1 MRLRLTHVV
10 PPSIAAR
17 LALTVAL
24 PPFAVD
30 VAVDLRPKALRLDV
44 SQLRADARADGS
56 LAVGAEVTVAPR
68 DVAALRQ
75 AFGGGG
81 ARTIVDLRVSGA
93 PTLEMLPPMVFA
105 VPRGGAAAPS
115 GDWKASAP
123 LASAL
128 FELPSLKPLASNL
141 LPPLRLVKPSAA
153 GATLEA
159 EIEGRSAAG
168 VRLTLR
174 KPTLSVLYSDG
185 AAAKPVKVATIQL
198 GDGDDLV
205 LAPGAHLK
213 LRPRISVHA
222 DGDCAQTNCFHAGE
236 MYPSYL
242 GKSPAEAKEEAP
254 KEEVKEEEE
263 KGDDDDDDGEAATS
277 GGEEKEST
285 LRQEV
290 GSFLNDAGDS
300 LGKIDTN
307 KLLNRG
313 QDYLDS
319 FSIGRRLDG
328 AGGEAPAP
336 ASWGDYCSPC
346 ALARFLGRRGRN
358 APYGGDARVQCCLR
372 RRQTAQLPHAVR
384 PQRRLEQPA

>member
-1 MRLRLTHVV
+1 M
-10 PPSIAAR
+10 
-17 LALTVAL
+17 
-24 PPFAVD
+24 
-30 VAVDLRPKALRLDV
+30 
-44 SQLRADARADGS
+44 
-56 LAVGAEVTVAPR
+56 APR

-75 AFGGGG
+75 AFGSGG

-93 PTLEMLPPMVFA
+93 PALEMLPPMVFA
-105 VPRGGAAAPS
+105 VPRGGGAAPS
-115 GDWKASAP
+115 DDWKASAP

-141 LPPLRLVKPSAA
+141 LPPLRLVKTSAT

-159 EIEGRSAAG
+159 EVEGRSAAG

-205 LAPGAHLK
+205 IVPGAHLK
-213 LRPRISVHA
+213 LRPRLSVHA

-254 KEEVKEEEE
+254 KEEVTEEE
-263 KGDDDDDDGEAATS
+263 KGDDDDDDGETAKG
-277 GGEEKEST
+277 GGEAEEEST

-290 GSFLNDAGDS
+290 GSFSRAGDS

-319 FSIGRRLDG
+319 FSSAGASTGR
-328 AGGEAPAP
+328 A
-336 ASWGDYCSPC
+336 
-346 ALARFLGRRGRN
+346 ARRRRRRRGATTARRARSLASS
-358 APYGGDARVQCCLR
+358 APPRTRRALR
-372 RRQTAQLPHAVR
+372 R
-384 PQRRLEQPA
+384 